1 MEGMRLFVSLLPDE
15 DTIGKLV
22 KIQDKMKKNGIRG
35 RYTDPFNLHMTLLFI
50 GEYGNPD
57 QIMDILEEIPFEP
70 FTLKLSSLMKM
81 RDLYVCA
88 FEENK
93 ALETYVKKLHKAFS
107 DHGVPFDRKSF
118 FAHITMLRKASD
130 AYGLFNSSDIPQLIT
145 EADAVSL
152 MHSKQGAHG
161 MVYTEI
167 GRVEYDEF
175 EEFQDE
181 TNMVDSMAD
190 TKEMSR
196 KWNLSIETITA
207 LCRAGMIP
215 SAEKEKGRWQIPLDA
230 PKPPCTAHMAMKYLR
245 NIEMIQEGAPVA
257 FSLYR
262 KSTAEL
268 VDSFEYLKAIG
279 FLSDFRWKSTAGN
292 EIDFEESLGK
302 VRLTT
307 AAKEFIET
315 MRAKTAEQDES
326 SLDISIGGKLGG
338 GAVPA
343 EVSGTLKYSSKN
355 RK

>member
-1 MEGMRLFVSLLPDE
+1 MRLFVALLPDE

-22 KIQDKMKKNGIRG
+22 KIQEKMKKSGIRG
-35 RYTDPFNLHMTLLFI
+35 RYTDPFNLHMTLVFI
-50 GEYGNPD
+50 GEYGDPER
-57 QIMDILEEIPFEP
+57 IMDLLEEIPFDP
-70 FTLKLSSLMKM
+70 FTLKFSSLMKM

-107 DHGVPFDRKSF
+107 DHGIPFDRRSF
-118 FAHITMLRKASD
+118 FAHITLLRKAED
-130 AYGLFNSSDIPQLIT
+130 VYGSFDPDGIPKLIF

-152 MHSKQGAHG
+152 MHSKQGSHG
-161 MVYTEI
+161 MVYAEI
-167 GRVEYDEF
+167 GRMEYDEF
-175 EEFQDE
+175 EDFSEAI
-181 TNMVDSMAD
+181 NMVDSMAD

-196 KWNLSIETITA
+196 KWNLSAETITA

-230 PKPPCTAHMAMKYLR
+230 PKPPCTAYMAMKYLR
-245 NIEMIQEGAPVA
+245 NIQMIQEGASVA

-279 FLSDFRWKSTAGN
+279 FLSDFHWESTKDN
-292 EIDFEESLGK
+292 EIDFEKTLSK
-302 VRLTT
+302 VRLTS

-315 MRAKTAEQDES
+315 MREKTADSDERG
-326 SLDISIGGKLGG
+326 LDISIGGKLGG

-343 EVSGTLKYSSKN
+343 EVSASLKYSSK
-355 RK
+355 KQ